1 MTMADKLIRNIP
13 DATIQE
19 LKEMADKSNYKS
31 LNEFL
36 VSVLTSVAMGNYFEE
51 KEQKYQQLISYV
63 TETLE
68 NNTEVLRSIIK

>member
-1 MTMADKLIRNIP
+1 MADKLIRNIP

>member
-1 MTMADKLIRNIP
+1 MADKLIRDIP
-13 DATIQE
+13 DAAMQE
-19 LKEMADKSNYKS
+19 LKSMADKSNYKS

-68 NNTEVLRSIIK
+68 NNTEVLRAITK